1 MREIYETLVV
11 RLLVALA
18 FVMIA
23 YLGLSWTHWDFNP
36 ANWPAIDRFLTAI
49 IVIAATVETTSGKE

>member
-36 ANWPAIDRFLTAI
+36 ANWPAHNRFMAAV
-49 IVIAATVETTSGKE
+49 IVIIATVGTTSGKE